1 MLAITKRTPV
11 RTHDSLCDSIL
22 WAKRDLIMAGH
33 NKWSK
38 IKRQKA
44 KEDKKKSKKWAKL
57 SREIST
63 AAREGGG
70 DPKINT
76 PLQHAIQR
84 AEEAD
89 MPKDTIE
96 RAVKRGTGELE
107 GQDYEPATYEGYAP
121 HGIAVFID
129 AMTDNTNR
137 TVADLRFLFNKYD
150 GNLGK
155 DGSVAYMFEQKGQIV
170 IPDDGH
176 DEMELFEIVVDAGA
190 EDLEHNEGQFVVT
203 TSVEAFAGVQDAL
216 ETAGIEPEEAEF
228 VRIPTTT
235 QTLDA
240 SEQDTVLKLIEEIED
255 LDDVDG
261 VYTTLEHNGETV
273 TTAE

>member
-1 MLAITKRTPV
+1 
-11 RTHDSLCDSIL
+11 
-22 WAKRDLIMAGH
+22 MAGH

-44 KEDKKKSKKWAKL
+44 KEDKKKSRKWAKL
-57 SREIST
+57 SQEIAT

-70 DPKINT
+70 DPKVNT

-121 HGIAVFID
+121 HGVAVFVE
-129 AMTDNTNR
+129 AMTDNNNR
-137 TVADLRFLFNKYD
+137 TVADLRHLFKKYD

-155 DGSVAYMFEQKGQIV
+155 DGSVGYLFEQKGRFEV
-170 IPDDGH
+170 PADAV

-190 EDLEHNEGQFVVT
+190 EDLTEEDDTFVVT
-203 TSVEAFAGVQDAL
+203 TPVEAFADVESALDDAGVEVDDGDL
-216 ETAGIEPEEAEF
+216 
-228 VRIPTTT
+228 VRIPPTTVS
-235 QTLDA
+235 LDP
-240 SEQDTVLKLIEEIED
+240 SQEETVRNLIEEIED
-255 LDDVDG
+255 QNDVET
-261 VYTTLEHNGETV
+261 VYTTLEVDDKPLTV
-273 TTAE
+273 ES